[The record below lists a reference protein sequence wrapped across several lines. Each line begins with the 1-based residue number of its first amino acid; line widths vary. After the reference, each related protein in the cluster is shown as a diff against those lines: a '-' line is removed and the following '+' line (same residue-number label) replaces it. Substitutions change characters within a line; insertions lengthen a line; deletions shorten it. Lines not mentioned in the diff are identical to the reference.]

1 MSNGRSGR
9 PVSPGAGLAADPAAA
24 SAFQNVRVLALYSS
38 GAHANG
44 WAFLEGVG
52 WKRLAVANDSAQN
65 TLGLLV
71 TAARIAG
78 TAASVRHESDN
89 QIHEIY
95 VW

>member
-1 MSNGRSGR
+1 
-9 PVSPGAGLAADPAAA
+9 
-24 SAFQNVRVLALYSS
+24 VLALFST

-44 WAFLEGVG
+44 WAFLEGIG
-52 WKRLAVANDSAQN
+52 WKRIATANDSAQT
-65 TLGLLV
+65 TLGLLASV
-71 TAARIAG
+71 ARIAG